1 MVHIQKFKVTANENI
16 KMLESEEQR
25 HAEKVKELSNKI
37 LATEGGAHS
46 KKGKRPLGGD
56 AAIMNPTSM
65 R

>member
-16 KMLESEEQR
+16 TMLELEEQR
-25 HAEKVKELSNKI
+25 HAEKVKELSNKF
-37 LATEGGAHS
+37 LATEGGVHS

-56 AAIMNPTSM
+56 ATITNPTSM